1 MVKRRSILCVL
12 LALALLPALCLH
24 GLAEE
29 AAPEALVEPVDPPV
43 AELEEFMIGE
53 ALLPGDP
60 DAGADADATLPDD
73 PDTRAD
79 AEATLPGDAE
89 ASADGKA
96 ALPGDLEDGA
106 DGEAWL
112 DEEPGMVA
120 PPAADGDAPLPKKT
134 LGAAYWEALARVV
147 GQAQDGDTIRL
158 NDSILQED
166 TLTIERKS
174 LTLNTKASIL
184 TTEDA
189 YKDSIALSGGGKLVL
204 KGNGYLINN
213 KCAVTVGDGCALTL
227 QLVKIVK
234 NTRGVDNRGDFT
246 MTDGKIT
253 ENDIGVENDGS
264 FTMTGGEIT
273 GNHLGVESAHGD
285 TVVTVSGN
293 AKITGNGLA
302 DVRLKQGQVVAVGGK
317 LNSGARIGVS
327 LASDKLPSPGAPVV
341 VTRGL
346 SGRGTADNFEVS
358 GLYNQYEKRLNAD
371 GELELALPGVSARR
385 AAPDYALLAKL
396 EASGKR
402 ALQLSWTAA
411 DGADGYDVYFARCG
425 KSLKLKA
432 TVGASTLGFK
442 LKGLKRGADYKARV
456 RAWKTVDGKKQYIDP
471 PSPVVHAIAGG
482 YSSRY
487 SDAKSVWVKKSALK
501 LAVGKG
507 AKLKAGV
514 RNVKRGRSA
523 LTHAKLLPYYSSNR
537 NVATVSAKG
546 RVKGV
551 APGTCVIYVM
561 ANNGARAEVKVTV
574 K

>member
-1 MVKRRSILCVL
+1 MKRRSTFCVL

-24 GLAEE
+24 GLGEE
-29 AAPEALVEPVDPPV
+29 AAPEALVEPVDPAV
-43 AELEEFMIGE
+43 AELEAFMIGTDDE
-53 ALLPGDP
+53 ATLPGDP
-60 DAGADADATLPDD
+60 DAGADGEATLPGD
-73 PDTRAD
+73 PDAAAD
-79 AEATLPGDAE
+79 AEATLPGDPDA
-89 ASADGKA
+89 
-96 ALPGDLEDGA
+96 GA

-120 PPAADGDAPLPKKT
+120 APAADGDAPLPKKT
-134 LGAAYWEALARVV
+134 LGASNWAALVRAVE
-147 GQAQDGDTIRL
+147 QAQDGDTIV
-158 NDSILQED
+158 LQGMIAQQD

-174 LTLNTKASIL
+174 LTLNTFLKTVSTSNAN
-184 TTEDA
+184 
-189 YKDSIALSGGGKLVL
+189 KDGISLISGAELVL
-204 KGNGYLINN
+204 EGRGHLINN

-227 QLVKIVK
+227 QSVEIAK
-234 NTRGVDNRGDFT
+234 
-246 MTDGKIT
+246 
-253 ENDIGVENDGS
+253 NDIGVENDGS
-264 FTMTGGEIT
+264 FTMSGGRIT
-273 GNHLGVESAHGD
+273 RNRIGVYSDFGD

-302 DVRLKQGQVVAVGGK
+302 DVRLKQGQVIAVGGK
-317 LNSGARIGVS
+317 LDSGARIGVS
-327 LASDKLPSPGAPVV
+327 LASDNLPGPGAPVV

-371 GELELALPGVSARR
+371 GELELALPGMSARR

-396 EASGKR
+396 DASGKR

-425 KSLKLKA
+425 KPLKLKA
-432 TVGASTLGFK
+432 TVGASTRSFK
-442 LKGLKRGADYKARV
+442 LKGLKRGTAHKARV
-456 RAWKTVDGKKQYIDP
+456 RAWKKVDGKKQSIGQ

-482 YSSRY
+482 YSRRY
-487 SDAKSVWVKKSALK
+487 SDAKSVWVKKGALK
-501 LAVGKG
+501 LAVGKR

-523 LTHAKLLPYYSSNR
+523 LTHAKLLRYYSSNR

-546 RVKGV
+546 RVKAV
-551 APGTCVIYVM
+551 APGTCVITVM